1 MRHYE
6 VRRQIAAEPAVV
18 WETLTDAERL
28 VAADTGI
35 ARIQGVIAA
44 GSTFTLWSEAVPQR
58 GFKTR
63 VVELAAPERMV
74 WAGGMP
80 GGLFRG
86 VRTFTL
92 TPTGGGIDFQMRE
105 EFSGPLLPLIW
116 RTMPDLQPSFED
128 FASGLAR
135 ATEEAR

>member
-1 MRHYE
+1 MRFYE
-6 VRRQIAAEPAVV
+6 VRRHLDAPPATV

-35 ARIQGVIAA
+35 TRIDGVIAA

-63 VVELAAPERMV
+63 VAELAAPERMV
-74 WAGGMP
+74 WAGGLP

-92 TPTGGGIDFQMRE
+92 TPVQDGTEFHMRE
-105 EFSGPLLPLIW
+105 EFTGPLLPLVW
-116 RTMPDLQPSFED
+116 RTMPDLQPSFEA

-135 ATEEAR
+135 ATEEAQ